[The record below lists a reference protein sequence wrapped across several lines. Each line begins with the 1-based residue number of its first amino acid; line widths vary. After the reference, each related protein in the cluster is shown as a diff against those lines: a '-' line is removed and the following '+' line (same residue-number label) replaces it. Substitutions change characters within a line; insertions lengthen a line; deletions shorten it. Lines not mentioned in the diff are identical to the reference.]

1 MSKKK
6 TPPSQPVADP
16 VYIPVEVIVD
26 DESCRI
32 EQSPAAFCG
41 YERTAHRRGL
51 TVADLLRD
59 TANSML
65 ADRGPLN

>member
-16 VYIPVEVIVD
+16 VYVPVEVIVG
-26 DESCRI
+26 DELCRI
-32 EQSPAAFCG
+32 ELSPTTFRG
-41 YERTAHRRGL
+41 YECAAQRRGV

-59 TANSML
+59 TAGSML